1 MYVDPETNPDS
12 RPVAAA
18 AVTVIGVVV
27 LIVLA
32 VLVLGMG
39 GSFIPYW

>member
-27 LIVLA
+27 LIVVA
-32 VLVLGMG
+32 ALVLGMG
-39 GSFIPYW
+39 GAVVPYW